1 MSVPLGVSPNG
12 RIFLPSG
19 SVASVTTK
27 VHVPTSCCL
36 IVWARATFDPA
47 PSSRVAKI
55 TAASF
60 EIDFIRPPII
70 GKNAITNLAREI
82 PARESLATSV
92 YGRSGNRWRGAA
104 AGYQRAPHF
113 DQRLFGQARLALR
126 AIRTRAT

>member
-36 IVWARATFDPA
+36 IVWARARFDPA

-60 EIDFIRPPII
+60 EIDFIRPPVI

-82 PARESLATSV
+82 PAREFLATSV
-92 YGRSGNRWRGAA
+92 YGPNAKYQDVRYSGAIGVTADLAPTSQNRRE
-104 AGYQRAPHF
+104 
-113 DQRLFGQARLALR
+113 
-126 AIRTRAT
+126 